1 MNTIQTDKAA
11 RERGQCPCC
20 GIMHEGSALTIL
32 GLEQQRFEP
41 YEKAFDEHAALNAV
55 AEIAQ
60 RESRVR
66 LTSVEMDKALADL
79 AAVRGATK

>member
-1 MNTIQTDKAA
+1 MKTTQTDKVT
-11 RERGQCPCC
+11 REQGQCPCC
-20 GIMHEGSALTIL
+20 GIMHEGRPLTIL

-66 LTSVEMDKALADL
+66 LPSVEMDKALANL
-79 AAVRGATK
+79 AAVRGAVK